1 MAGRHTGALSAT
13 VVLPTY
19 RRDAALRR
27 ALAGL
32 ADQTDPGL
40 PWDLVVVDNDDAP
53 GAEEAVHDAGA
64 SFPVP
69 IRLVRERR
77 RGASSARNR
86 GIADASGT
94 IVAFIDDDV
103 VPREDWLRRLL
114 APLLDG
120 RCDGVGGRVVLDPS
134 PPRPSWFDIT
144 WMGRCLA
151 DFKPFEEEAQIPLD
165 GYVLTASAA
174 FRADLLRAT
183 GGLDVVL
190 GPRPGVP
197 MVNDDVGLCQR
208 FIALGGT
215 IRYVP
220 DAVVV
225 HELPQARLRRRY
237 LVRRWYA
244 QGRSDWLL
252 EREALVAT
260 RTGGA
265 GAAWWNLTDILGN
278 HARAALG
285 TSDKL
290 GARRVNGFRAVCELA
305 RVAGILRESVAF
317 KTGRGAVHGSHPRL
331 PLPEPRAQPQEVT
344 TAQGVDPEAAAP

>member
-1 MAGRHTGALSAT
+1 MARPFGGVPSAT

-19 RRDAALRR
+19 RRDAALSR

-32 ADQTDPGL
+32 ARQADPGV
-40 PWDLVVVDNDDAP
+40 PWDLLVVDNDDAP
-53 GAEEAVHDAGA
+53 GSEAIVLSAAA
-64 SFPVP
+64 SLPVP
-69 IRLVRERR
+69 VRLVREQR

-86 GIADASGT
+86 GIAEAGGT

-103 VPREDWLRRLL
+103 VPSPDWLRRLL
-114 APLLDG
+114 APLLDR
-120 RCDGVGGRVVLDPS
+120 RCDGVGGRVVLDPT
-134 PPRPSWFDIT
+134 PARPRWFDST
-144 WMGRCLA
+144 WMTRCLA
-151 DFKPFEEEAQIPLD
+151 EFKPFDEESEVPAD

-208 FIALGGT
+208 FMALGGA

-225 HELPQARLRRRY
+225 HELPSGRLRRRY
-237 LVRRWYA
+237 LVRRFYA

-252 EREALVAT
+252 ERDLLITT

-265 GAAWWNLTDILGN
+265 GAAWWNLTEVVGEHFRAAMGN
-278 HARAALG
+278 HDEKGGRPF
-285 TSDKL
+285 D
-290 GARRVNGFRAVCELA
+290 GFRAFCELA

-317 KTGRGAVHGSHPRL
+317 KTGRGTSL
-331 PLPEPRAQPQEVT
+331 PFRAPVQTTEAPARVT
-344 TAQGVDPEAAAP
+344 TAANADPGAGGP

>member
-1 MAGRHTGALSAT
+1 MADLLGGAPSVTL
-13 VVLPTY
+13 VLPTY
-19 RRDAALRR
+19 RRDAALGR

-32 ADQTDPGL
+32 AQQTDPGV

-53 GAEEAVHDAGA
+53 GSEAIVRAAAE
-64 SFPVP
+64 SLPVP
-69 IRLVRERR
+69 VRVVHELR

-86 GIADASGT
+86 GIAEASGT
-94 IVAFIDDDV
+94 IVAFMDDDV
-103 VPREDWLRRLL
+103 VPRPDWLRRLL

-134 PPRPSWFDIT
+134 SPRPSWFDLS

-151 DFKPFEEEAQIPLD
+151 DFTPYEEESPVPPD

-197 MVNDDVGLCQR
+197 MVNDDVGLCRR
-208 FIALGGT
+208 FAALGGA

-225 HELPQARLRRRY
+225 HELPTARLRRRY

-265 GAAWWNLTDILGN
+265 GAAWWNLTDVLGN
-278 HARAALG
+278 HLRAGMGKTDAPSG
-285 TSDKL
+285 
-290 GARRVNGFRAVCELA
+290 RRFEVFRAICELA

-317 KTGRGAVHGSHPRL
+317 NLGRAATLPVPPPA
-331 PLPEPRAQPQEVT
+331 PLPDSPARPAPVR
-344 TAQGVDPEAAAP
+344 TARSADPDAAGP